1 LYKNYPIIKASS
13 KRDHFVQFNKNSK
26 IEIIPNKELLLLL
39 KEKSIEKAYGEAN
52 KDLFEDIEIL
62 ENIDYISIIK
72 DIKFQ
77 NLKQIE
83 ALYIKKPNIS

>member
-1 LYKNYPIIKASS
+1 
-13 KRDHFVQFNKNSK
+13 
-26 IEIIPNKELLLLL
+26 LLL